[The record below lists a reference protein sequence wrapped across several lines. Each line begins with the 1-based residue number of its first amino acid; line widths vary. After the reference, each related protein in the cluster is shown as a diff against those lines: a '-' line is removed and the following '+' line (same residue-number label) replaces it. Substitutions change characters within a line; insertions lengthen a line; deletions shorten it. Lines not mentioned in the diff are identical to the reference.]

1 MSIDEQLAERFVCC
15 KCNQQGAYVK
25 RFSATGTG
33 LFKLFDAQHN
43 VFIAASCSSCG
54 YTEIY
59 NPDILESRSHATDVL
74 DLLFG
79 G

>member
-1 MSIDEQLAERFVCC
+1 MSIDEQLAQRFVCC
-15 KCNQQGAYVK
+15 KCHQSGAYVK

-33 LFKLFDAQHN
+33 LSKLFDIQHN
-43 VFIAASCSSCG
+43 VFIAASCGSCG

-59 NPDILESRSHATDVL
+59 NPDILESRSRTTDVL
-74 DLLFG
+74 DILFG